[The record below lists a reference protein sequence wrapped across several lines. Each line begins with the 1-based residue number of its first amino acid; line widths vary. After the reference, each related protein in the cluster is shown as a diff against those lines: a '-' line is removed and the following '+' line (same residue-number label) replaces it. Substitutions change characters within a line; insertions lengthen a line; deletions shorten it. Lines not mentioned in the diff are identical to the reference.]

1 VENAIAPQSVTQ
13 FERQTMRNGSV
24 QLLVMA
30 GAVIARWPPVVLPM
44 NMEPCS
50 AALVFG
56 EGLPVQRS

>member
-1 VENAIAPQSVTQ
+1 
-13 FERQTMRNGSV
+13 MRNGSV